1 MIIKR
6 AVLLLGLPTAC
17 RVISEWR
24 ADGVAASMPDFTA
37 FTRYHLH
44 CRPDPRRSFREQD
57 ALRRW
62 SAVFFFLFF
71 FLLLFF
77 LLSRIFPSVK
87 NAKVIWLISSLSYP
101 PSSLR
106 SPTSLFSP
114 ISKNELEVLYIQFF
128 ILSFYHI
135 DASFSCRQLIA
146 LPERISS

>member
-24 ADGVAASMPDFTA
+24 ADGVAASTPDFTA

-101 PSSLR
+101 PSSSLL
-106 SPTSLFSP
+106 SPTSLFFSHQQKRVGSV
-114 ISKNELEVLYIQFF
+114 IYTVFYIIF
-128 ILSFYHI
+128 LSHR
-135 DASFSCRQLIA
+135 RQL
-146 LPERISS
+146 LLSPTHRSP